1 VTEVR
6 LHVDARF
13 VVVDDAELEVSD
25 WGSGDP
31 IVFVQTALI
40 ADELVPLATQPALRD
55 GFRKILY
62 HRRGYTGSRG
72 LERAGSIGRD
82 ADDVRSLLSA
92 MGIPRAH
99 IVGVSYSGAVAL
111 QLAADAPE
119 CAQSLVVSEP
129 PPVHTSLG
137 PEFRAA
143 NERLVRIRHDRGVS
157 AALEEFAAVLFGS
170 DWRSFVEERLPGAV
184 AQIERD
190 AITVFDRDIPA
201 LLGWDFG
208 PSEASRIDCPVLYI
222 GGTNS
227 GPWFAA
233 VRELILSWLPHAED
247 VQIEG
252 AGHSLEITHTS
263 EASAAV
269 AEFLAR
275 HPITTGSSR

>member
-1 VTEVR
+1 M
-6 LHVDARF
+6 
-13 VVVDDAELEVSD
+13 
-25 WGSGDP
+25 
-31 IVFVQTALI
+31 FVQTALI

-190 AITVFDRDIPA
+190 AITFFDRDIPA

-222 GGTNS
+222 GGRTAAHGSRRSVNS
-227 GPWFAA
+227 SSAGCRMPRTCRSKAPAIRWRSHTRRRPVRPWPSFSHAIQSPP
-233 VRELILSWLPHAED
+233 VR
-247 VQIEG
+247 
-252 AGHSLEITHTS
+252 
-263 EASAAV
+263 V
-269 AEFLAR
+269 AEHWRAR
-275 HPITTGSSR
+275 RRRTQ

>member
-1 VTEVR
+1 
-6 LHVDARF
+6 
-13 VVVDDAELEVSD
+13 
-25 WGSGDP
+25 
-31 IVFVQTALI
+31 VFVQTALI

-170 DWRSFVEERLPGAV
+170 DWRPSWRSGSPAPWRRSNVMRSPSSTGTSLPYWDGTSGRAKRVESTALCCTSGGRTAAHGSRRSVNSSSAGCRMPRTCRSKAPAIRWRSHTRRRPVRPWPSFSH
-184 AQIERD
+184 
-190 AITVFDRDIPA
+190 AIQSP
-201 LLGWDFG
+201 
-208 PSEASRIDCPVLYI
+208 PV
-222 GGTNS
+222 
-227 GPWFAA
+227 
-233 VRELILSWLPHAED
+233 R
-247 VQIEG
+247 
-252 AGHSLEITHTS
+252 
-263 EASAAV
+263 V
-269 AEFLAR
+269 AEHWRAR
-275 HPITTGSSR
+275 RRRTQ